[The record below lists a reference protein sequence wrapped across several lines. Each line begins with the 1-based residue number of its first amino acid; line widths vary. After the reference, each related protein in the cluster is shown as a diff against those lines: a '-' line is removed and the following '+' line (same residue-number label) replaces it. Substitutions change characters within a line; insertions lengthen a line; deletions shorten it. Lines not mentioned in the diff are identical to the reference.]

1 LPKKSATLYTGRK
14 AMYAEA
20 AQVLIFKKDRDS
32 GFYSYTDK
40 EDKDEGRQSARFW
53 DELAQKWPQ
62 VRFSSFFTADQN
74 A

>member
-1 LPKKSATLYTGRK
+1 MS
-14 AMYAEA
+14 AEA

-40 EDKDEGRQSARFW
+40 ADKDESRQSARFW
-53 DELAQKWPQ
+53 DDLAQRWPQ
-62 VRFSSFFTADQN
+62 GRFSSFFTVDQN